1 MSFLISHTWVVVVVL
16 LPKARSS
23 LRLIQVLLCDKV
35 WVVCT
40 ICYASALA
48 SCCGGLMNC
57 ILQIQGRIEAA
68 MHLQW

>member
-1 MSFLISHTWVVVVVL
+1 MVL
-16 LPKARSS
+16 LQKACSS

-40 ICYASALA
+40 DCSASVCGVSINPSARFVP
-48 SCCGGLMNC
+48 CGGLMNC
-57 ILQIQGRIEAA
+57 VLRSHRELTEAA